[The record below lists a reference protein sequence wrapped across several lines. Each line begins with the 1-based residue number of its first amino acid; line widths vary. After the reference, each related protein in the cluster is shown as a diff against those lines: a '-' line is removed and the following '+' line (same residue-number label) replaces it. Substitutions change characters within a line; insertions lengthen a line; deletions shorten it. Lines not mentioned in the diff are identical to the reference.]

1 MLKTQRQP
9 ALRKTD
15 VSGCG
20 YWSSVVYWVVCRLK
34 KKRGGRKF
42 FLGLGKGKLFTH
54 FYWLCVVAKMRNV
67 LACVLAYLLV
77 LMPTV
82 VVWLAFDYFCTL
94 CYIYCKICCM
104 YFSVKLELYPH
115 SVNSCFLKTCFPVNR
130 IFFV

>member
-67 LACVLAYLLV
+67 LACVLDCFV
-77 LMPTV
+77 
-82 VVWLAFDYFCTL
+82 
-94 CYIYCKICCM
+94 
-104 YFSVKLELYPH
+104 
-115 SVNSCFLKTCFPVNR
+115 CFLYSNSKVAVTFPEPSAVVKPVTSSIVPN
-130 IFFV
+130 FV